1 MKKIGPSVPMAPPVT
16 CTVSLWLYFGELL
29 EKRLEPTRST
39 AEAEA
44 LRKKTEH
51 GAFLRDSLAAALPKL
66 GERLTVA
73 QETGKVARKGCA
85 ALSGGGSHQD
95 RVHRGLRASIREII
109 DFIRPHVSAR

>member
-1 MKKIGPSVPMAPPVT
+1 
-16 CTVSLWLYFGELL
+16 VSLWLYFGELL

-66 GERLTVA
+66 GTRW
-73 QETGKVARKGCA
+73 QEKA
-85 ALSGGGSHQD
+85 APLCQ
-95 RVHRGLRASIREII
+95 AAEAIKTE
-109 DFIRPHVSAR
+109 FIEVYGRQ